1 MSTPQDSQATSP
13 RHTADVNE
21 QLPAALGFRMP
32 AEWEPHRATWLVW
45 PHSWHDWGGKLPV
58 IHWCYVEI
66 VRRLTSGEKVAIL
79 FKTAAHE
86 ARARGKLEQMMVDLS
101 SVEFYTI
108 QTNRSWIRD
117 HGPIFIV
124 RSNGEASSTEE
135 NKELAVTDWRF
146 NSWARYSNWKLDNE
160 VSARL
165 ADVLGVK
172 RFRPHVQPPGTPRHL
187 VLEGGSIDVN
197 GRGLL
202 LTTEECLLS
211 STQARNPGLSRERI
225 EEFLGSYL
233 GVRRVLWLSRGIAGD
248 DTHGHVDDIA
258 RFVAPR
264 TVVAAVEENPRDE
277 NYVPLQENRER
288 LERMTDLDGHRLDV
302 VPIPLPRPLFFEG
315 QRLPASYL
323 NFYIANGRVLVPTFN
338 DPADR
343 VALGRFAD
351 LFPDREIV
359 GIHAVDLVLGLGTIH
374 CLTLQE
380 PA

>member
-1 MSTPQDSQATSP
+1 MSTPQDTQATSH
-13 RHTADVNE
+13 RQALDAHD

-45 PHSWHDWGGKLPV
+45 PHSWHDWEAKLPA

-66 VRRLTSGEKVAIL
+66 VSRLISGEKVAIL
-79 FKTAAHE
+79 VKDAAHE
-86 ARARGKLEQMMVDLS
+86 TRARRKLEQARVDLS
-101 SVEFYTI
+101 RVEFYTI
-108 QTNRSWIRD
+108 RTNRSWIRD
-117 HGPIFIV
+117 HGPLFIV
-124 RSNGEASSTEE
+124 GSNGRAAATQERKAM
-135 NKELAVTDWRF
+135 AVTDWRF

-160 VSARL
+160 VPGRL
-165 ADVLGVK
+165 ADLLGVK
-172 RFRPHVQPPGTPRHL
+172 RFRPHVQPKGTRRHL
-187 VLEGGSIDVN
+187 VLEGGSVDVN

-211 STQARNPGLSRERI
+211 STQARNPGLPREQM
-225 EEFLGSYL
+225 EEVLGSYL
-233 GVRRVLWLSRGIAGD
+233 GARKVLWLSRGIAGD
-248 DTHGHVDDIA
+248 DTHGHVDDVA

-264 TVVAAVEENPRDE
+264 TVVAAIEDNPRDE
-277 NYVPLQENRER
+277 NYLPLKENRER
-288 LERMTDLDGHRLDV
+288 LEGMTDLEGHRLDV
-302 VPIPLPRPLFFEG
+302 VPIPMPRPLVFER

-323 NFYIANGRVLVPTFN
+323 NFYISNSRVLVPTFN

-343 VALGRFAD
+343 VALGRLAG
-351 LFPDREIV
+351 LFPDRETV